1 MKRRI
6 GWIVAAMATVGVAT
20 AAVGYRNALAD
31 PIVRDLHLPA
41 PIAPTSVVL
50 LSDSHVAGP
59 DMPPERLARIVAQ
72 VNALKPDLVLLAGD
86 YVSDKAA
93 ATRPYSAQAA
103 TAPFAALRPRLGTIA
118 VLGNHDHER
127 GASEMRR
134 ALRTAGVTILTN
146 DAVRAGPLAIGGLD
160 DATTDH
166 ADLPATLAALR
177 RTSGFPILLSHNPD
191 PFKKLSG
198 SVALMLAGHT
208 HCGQVRLPILGAL
221 TYGSNY
227 GTRYGCGIVRERGR
241 VMVVGAGLG
250 TSELPIRFG
259 TPPDLWHITIG
270 G

>member
-6 GWIVAAMATVGVAT
+6 GWIAAA
-20 AAVGYRNALAD
+20 AAVAGVTTATIGYRNALAD
-31 PIVRDLHLPA
+31 PIVRSLHLPA
-41 PIAPTSVVL
+41 PIAPTSIVL
-50 LSDSHVAGP
+50 MTDSHVAGP

-93 ATRPYSAQAA
+93 STGQYDARAA
-103 TAPFAALRPRLGTIA
+103 IAPFAALRPRLGTIA

-127 GASEMRR
+127 GAAEMRR
-134 ALRTAGVTILTN
+134 ALQATGIVTLAN
-146 DAVRAGPLAIGGLD
+146 NAVRAGPLAIGGLD

-177 RTSGFPILLSHNPD
+177 RIGGVPVLLSHNPD

-198 SVALMLAGHT
+198 KVGLMLAGHT
-208 HCGQVRLPILGAL
+208 HCGQVRLPILSAL

-227 GTRYGCGIVRERGR
+227 GARYGCGVVRERGR
-241 VMVVGAGLG
+241 VLVVGAGLG

-259 TPPDLWHITIG
+259 TPPDLWRITIG

>member
-6 GWIVAAMATVGVAT
+6 GWIAAAT
-20 AAVGYRNALAD
+20 AAFGIATAAAGYRNALAD

-86 YVSDKAA
+86 YVSDKAM
-93 ATRPYSAQAA
+93 ATRHYPTQAA
-103 TAPFAALRPRLGTIA
+103 IAPFAALRPRLGTIA

-127 GASEMRR
+127 GAAEMRR
-134 ALRTAGVTILTN
+134 ALRAAGVTTLAN

-160 DATTDH
+160 DSTTDH

-177 RTSGFPILLSHNPD
+177 RTGGFPILLSHNPD
-191 PFKKLSG
+191 PFRKLSDKV
-198 SVALMLAGHT
+198 SLMLAGHT
-208 HCGQVRLPILGAL
+208 HCGQVRLPIIGAL

-227 GTRYGCGIVRERGR
+227 GARYGCGVVRERGR

-259 TPPDLWHITIG
+259 TPPDLWRITIG

>member
-6 GWIVAAMATVGVAT
+6 GWIAGALAVCGLAT
-20 AAVGYRNALAD
+20 AAAGYRNALAD

-41 PIAPTSVVL
+41 PMAPTSVIL

-59 DMPPERLARIVAQ
+59 DMPPERLARIVTQ

-86 YVSDKAA
+86 YVSDKGV
-93 ATRPYSAQAA
+93 ATRHYPTDAA
-103 TAPFAALRPRLGTIA
+103 IAPFAALRPRLGTIA
-118 VLGNHDHER
+118 VLGNHDYER
-127 GASEMRR
+127 GATDMRR
-134 ALRTAGVTILTN
+134 ALRAAGVTILAN
-146 DAVRAGPLAIGGLD
+146 NAVRAGPLAIGGLD
-160 DATTDH
+160 DPTTDH

-177 RTSGFPILLSHNPD
+177 RIGGFPLLLSHNPD

-198 SVALMLAGHT
+198 RVALMLAGHT

-259 TPPDLWHITIG
+259 TPPDLWRITIG